1 MFIEESNNRPEI
13 MKRRERVF
21 LIMAGIFLGSLTMLN
36 ILGTSKFIDFS
47 FPVGDLQI
55 PFIFAIGVLPY
66 PITFLCT
73 DLISELYGH
82 KRANLVVWVGLFL
95 NLWVFFIMWVG
106 GVMDQPVDLN
116 EHGLIPVSAEE
127 VGRVEVPQQYAFYYI
142 RSLTRVS
149 VFASMIAYLLAQF
162 TDVKVFHFFK
172 DLTKGKHLWLRNNA
186 STMVSQMVDSL
197 AVIFIT
203 YAWASYAL
211 PLDYNQPI
219 FGQLL
224 TLVFSSYVFKLV
236 VALLDTIP
244 FYLLTKWLSKY
255 LEINPNANYTEQ
267 SKEIEE
273 QEETKSLE

>member
-1 MFIEESNNRPEI
+1 

>member
-47 FPVGDLQI
+47 FQMGDFQV

-73 DLISELYGH
+73 DLISEIYGH

-95 NLWVFFIMWVG
+95 NLWVFFIMWIG
-106 GVMDQPVDLN
+106 GVLDPPAELN
-116 EHGLIPVSAEE
+116 EHGLIPVTAEQA
-127 VGRVEVPQQYAFYYI
+127 GRVEVPQQYAFYYV
-142 RSLTRVS
+142 RSLTKVS

-162 TDVKVFHFFK
+162 ADVRVFHFFK

-186 STMVSQMVDSL
+186 STLVSQMVDSL

-211 PLDYNQPI
+211 PLDYNEPI
-219 FGQLL
+219 FEQLL

-255 LEINPNANYTEQ
+255 LEINPNASYAEEIKKAETTEPEKLQ
-267 SKEIEE
+267 
-273 QEETKSLE
+273 